1 MEYKEVFYNSK
12 KYKDLSKSK
21 LQKTN
26 KNLKKLKK
34 SLRFKNFQV
43 DIDCVDFEDLD
54 DEPMMVLPEEEII
67 I

>member
-26 KNLKKLKK
+26 KNLKNLKK
-34 SLRFKNFQV
+34 SLRFKKFQV

>member
-26 KNLKKLKK
+26 KNLKKFKK
-34 SLRFKNFQV
+34 SLRFKKFQV

>member
-34 SLRFKNFQV
+34 SLRFKKFQV
-43 DIDCVDFEDLD
+43 NIDCVDFEDLD

>member
-34 SLRFKNFQV
+34 SLRFKKFHV

-54 DEPMMVLPEEEII
+54 DELMMVLPEEEII

>member
-34 SLRFKNFQV
+34 SLRFKKFQV
-43 DIDCVDFEDLD
+43 DIDCFDFEDLD

>member
-26 KNLKKLKK
+26 KNLKNLKK
-34 SLRFKNFQV
+34 V
-43 DIDCVDFEDLD
+43 
-54 DEPMMVLPEEEII
+54 
-67 I
+67 

>member
-34 SLRFKNFQV
+34 SLRFKKFQV

>member
-34 SLRFKNFQV
+34 SLRFKIFQV

>member
-12 KYKDLSKSK
+12 KYKNLSKSK

-34 SLRFKNFQV
+34 SLRFKKFQV